1 MEAGGFVAAA
11 DALFNSFSVVWGLF
25 LPADSPFCMVGKQ
38 ACTYFAPHVDV
49 CVLKQGCCFKT
60 RSRPNQKTKKNK
72 ETKKN
77 KDFHTT
83 PESGLVRKSLF
94 FLIFFGFFGFF
105 GFFVFFWFLW
115 FFWFV

>member
-25 LPADSPFCMVGKQ
+25 LPADSPFCMVGKH

-60 RSRPNQKTKKNK
+60 RSRPNQKSKKPKKPKKTKK
-72 ETKKN
+72 TK
-77 KDFHTT
+77 TST
-83 PESGLVRKSLF
+83 LLRSLD
-94 FLIFFGFFGFF
+94 
-105 GFFVFFWFLW
+105 
-115 FFWFV
+115 